1 MFIFIIIYALHIALQ
16 ANLILLVQQSEDTYL
31 PIAYIF
37 ICIILPTIVIFLTD
51 LRKGIDKSIKYS
63 SWYNCSVAFGTLHC
77 LMIFKEYY
85 MFHTM
90 IVSTVS
96 IIMIILVCINK
107 HVAIAKSH
115 CTKDTE
121 GTEGTKNTKGYTES
135 LVNSPIEICIKDHV
149 KDHTEDYTK
158 TSINDPAENC

>member
-37 ICIILPTIVIFLTD
+37 ICVILPTIVIFLTD

-90 IVSTVS
+90 IISTVS
-96 IIMIILVCINK
+96 IMMIILVCINK

-115 CTKDTE
+115 CIEDA
-121 GTEGTKNTKGYTES
+121 EGTKNTKGYTES
-135 LVNSPIEICIKDHV
+135 LVNSPIEICTEDRV
-149 KDHTEDYTK
+149 KDHTEGHVK
-158 TSINDPAENC
+158 ANINDPAENC